1 MSVLV
6 DPAFLGTGWSFPP
19 TFSRELRGVEMVS
32 GVSDIRESLRILLGT
47 AQGERIML
55 PGYGC
60 DLWRSVFR
68 DLTTTLATELK
79 DMVQQAIVLW
89 EPRIDVLSIDVSTDP
104 VQDGVILIGVSYVV
118 RATNTRDNLVYPFAT
133 GEATLVAAP

>member
-1 MSVLV
+1 
-6 DPAFLGTGWSFPP
+6 
-19 TFSRELRGVEMVS
+19 MVS
-32 GVSDIRESLRILLGT
+32 GVADIRESLRILLGT

-60 DLWRSVFR
+60 DLWQSVFR

-104 VQDGVILIGVSYVV
+104 VQEGVILIDVSYVV

-133 GEATLVAAP
+133 REATLVSAP